1 MQYYS
6 LNTSSYS
13 AVFSAKSTKPRILY
27 MNLLLVL
34 ENCST

>member
-13 AVFSAKSTKPRILY
+13 AVFMVKLYLTRILY
-27 MNLLLVL
+27 MNLLPVL